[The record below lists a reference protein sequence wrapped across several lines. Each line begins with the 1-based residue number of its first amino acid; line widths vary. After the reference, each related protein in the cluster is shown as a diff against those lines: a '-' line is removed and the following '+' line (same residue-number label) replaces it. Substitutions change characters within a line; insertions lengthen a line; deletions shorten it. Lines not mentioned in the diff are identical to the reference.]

1 MSDFLSQVLFYS
13 TCRTS
18 ITRIFQIVTA
28 DTDKIVTITS
38 TFSKFVGASDF
49 TFKSYWNYNFSIVSL
64 HCNTP
69 QGLVNYAN
77 DFEIWKIL
85 KITEVTNLYMLKGQ
99 IFTKPEEVKIASEI
113 TYTL

>member
-49 TFKSYWNYNFSIVSL
+49 TFKSY
-64 HCNTP
+64 
-69 QGLVNYAN
+69 
-77 DFEIWKIL
+77 
-85 KITEVTNLYMLKGQ
+85 
-99 IFTKPEEVKIASEI
+99 
-113 TYTL
+113 